1 MRYGIYAIR
10 EEHTGTS
17 DRFSLR
23 GNCDPLT
30 CFLFTNVVYSLTRWH
45 VANLVAYFKHLNS
58 SISSIQF
65 KDKQSGCFSS
75 LKYSKTCV
83 KLPLSKIPKF
93 VFKTNYRLMQ
103 VKVLRLDAPLYI
115 SGPILV
121 KLHNII
127 KHHQVWKGKGCMW
140 FLG

>member
-1 MRYGIYAIR
+1 MRYDIYAIR

-30 CFLFTNVVYSLTRWH
+30 CFLCTNVVYSLTRWH

-58 SISSIQF
+58 SISSIHF

-83 KLPLSKIPKF
+83 KLPLSKTPKF
-93 VFKTNYRLMQ
+93 GFQDQLSLNAGQSIKTGCSIVYQRTNFSQITYKASSGMEGERLH
-103 VKVLRLDAPLYI
+103 VVL
-115 SGPILV
+115 G
-121 KLHNII
+121 
-127 KHHQVWKGKGCMW
+127 
-140 FLG
+140 